1 MKVKDENNNAPNFA
15 EWAYHIFYAES
26 NVRGSLVVKMN
37 AFDAD
42 TGGNGQYIKK
52 FKTLTI

>member
-1 MKVKDENNNAPNFA
+1 VKVKDENNNAPNFA